1 MSFFLIDRFVVSY
14 TNIEAKR
21 REKWQFSS
29 PKFTGFL
36 QKWYQLVLEATEM
49 LNRHKKY
56 FFAQL
61 KVKKEGASSSVW
73 NMDKVK
79 SVSMVGLLE
88 NFTSL
93 QTYHGGNINLKKE

>member
-1 MSFFLIDRFVVSY
+1 MVGGGGKSDG
-14 TNIEAKR
+14 E
-21 REKWQFSS
+21 EGGSS
-29 PKFTGFL
+29 SV
-36 QKWYQLVLEATEM
+36 W
-49 LNRHKKY
+49 NRMDKVRI
-56 FFAQL
+56 QL